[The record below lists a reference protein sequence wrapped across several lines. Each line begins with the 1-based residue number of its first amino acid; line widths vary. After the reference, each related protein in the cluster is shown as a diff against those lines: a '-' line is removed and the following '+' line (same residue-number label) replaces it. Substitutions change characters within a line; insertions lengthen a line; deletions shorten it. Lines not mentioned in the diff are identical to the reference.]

1 MTTPVAAA
9 WPSSPLPGRLARL
22 LLTLPFW
29 WSGVAKLLDFPS
41 ALAEVDH
48 FGLHPPLLYA
58 VLVIAVQLGGSILLV
73 AGAWPWLAAGALAF
87 IGLNGLGFNAGT
99 VVLTAIV
106 IGLAAVVVMIRRS
119 PGKPLPG
126 LEAGVSDLRTSDPDD
141 EPEPTARA

>member
-58 VLVIAVQLGGSILLV
+58 ALVIVVQLGGSILLV
-73 AGAWPWLAAGALAF
+73 AGAWPWLVAGALAAF
-87 IGLNGLGFNAGT
+87 TLAASVMGHAFWNLPDPQARFHDMNAFLANLGLIG
-99 VVLTAIV
+99 
-106 IGLAAVVVMIRRS
+106 GLALGAM
-119 PGKPLPG
+119 
-126 LEAGVSDLRTSDPDD
+126 
-141 EPEPTARA
+141 TARAAGRR

>member
-9 WPSSPLPGRLARL
+9 WPSSLLPGRLARL

-58 VLVIAVQLGGSILLV
+58 ALVIAVQLGGSILLV
-73 AGAWPWLAAGALAF
+73 AGAWPWLAAGALAAF
-87 IGLNGLGFNAGT
+87 TLAASVMGHAFWNLPDPQARFHDMNAFLANLGLIG
-99 VVLTAIV
+99 
-106 IGLAAVVVMIRRS
+106 GLALGAM
-119 PGKPLPG
+119 
-126 LEAGVSDLRTSDPDD
+126 
-141 EPEPTARA
+141 TARAAGRR

>member
-58 VLVIAVQLGGSILLV
+58 VLVIVVQLGGSILLV
-73 AGAWPWLAAGALAF
+73 AGAWPWLAAGALAAF
-87 IGLNGLGFNAGT
+87 TLAASVMGHAFWNLPDPQARFHDMNAFLANLGLIG
-99 VVLTAIV
+99 
-106 IGLAAVVVMIRRS
+106 GLAAGAM
-119 PGKPLPG
+119 
-126 LEAGVSDLRTSDPDD
+126 
-141 EPEPTARA
+141 TARAAGRR

>member
-9 WPSSPLPGRLARL
+9 WPSSLLPGRLARL

-58 VLVIAVQLGGSILLV
+58 ALVIVVQLGGSILLV
-73 AGAWPWLAAGALAF
+73 AGAWPWLAAGALAAF
-87 IGLNGLGFNAGT
+87 TLAASVMGHAFWNLPDPQARFHDMNAFLANLGLIG
-99 VVLTAIV
+99 
-106 IGLAAVVVMIRRS
+106 GLALGAM
-119 PGKPLPG
+119 
-126 LEAGVSDLRTSDPDD
+126 
-141 EPEPTARA
+141 TARAAGRR

>member
-9 WPSSPLPGRLARL
+9 WPSSLLPGRLARL

-58 VLVIAVQLGGSILLV
+58 ALVIAVQLGGSILLV
-73 AGAWPWLAAGALAF
+73 AGAWPWLVAGALAAF
-87 IGLNGLGFNAGT
+87 TLAASVMGHAFWNLPDPQARFHDMNAFLANLGLIG
-99 VVLTAIV
+99 
-106 IGLAAVVVMIRRS
+106 GLALGAM
-119 PGKPLPG
+119 
-126 LEAGVSDLRTSDPDD
+126 
-141 EPEPTARA
+141 TARAAGRR

>member
-9 WPSSPLPGRLARL
+9 WPSSPLPGRLVRL

-58 VLVIAVQLGGSILLV
+58 ALVIVVQLGGSILLV
-73 AGAWPWLAAGALAF
+73 AGAWPWLAAGALAAF
-87 IGLNGLGFNAGT
+87 TLAASVMGHAFWNLPDPQARFHDMNAFLANLGLIG
-99 VVLTAIV
+99 
-106 IGLAAVVVMIRRS
+106 GLALGAM
-119 PGKPLPG
+119 
-126 LEAGVSDLRTSDPDD
+126 
-141 EPEPTARA
+141 TARAAGRR

>member
-58 VLVIAVQLGGSILLV
+58 ALVIAVQLGGSILLV
-73 AGAWPWLAAGALAF
+73 AGAWPWLAAGALAAF
-87 IGLNGLGFNAGT
+87 TLAASVMGHAFWNLPDPQARFHDMNAFLANLGLIG
-99 VVLTAIV
+99 
-106 IGLAAVVVMIRRS
+106 GLAAGAM
-119 PGKPLPG
+119 
-126 LEAGVSDLRTSDPDD
+126 
-141 EPEPTARA
+141 TARAAGRR

>member
-58 VLVIAVQLGGSILLV
+58 ALVIVVQLGGSILLV
-73 AGAWPWLAAGALAF
+73 AGAWPWLAACALAAF
-87 IGLNGLGFNAGT
+87 TLAASVMGHAFWNLPDPQARFHDMNAFLANLGLIG
-99 VVLTAIV
+99 
-106 IGLAAVVVMIRRS
+106 GLALGAM
-119 PGKPLPG
+119 
-126 LEAGVSDLRTSDPDD
+126 
-141 EPEPTARA
+141 TARAAGRR